1 MAKEQYVA
9 TDKATGFE
17 VAVTGEFPPHPDDR
31 MRIARTTTLF
41 TRLMSTLLTKE
52 ESERRTGFRAVETQL
67 ELAEALIRQD
77 IEEVR
82 RLVRETMGSMGVTQD
97 QLDELARQL
106 RDLGGIDE
114 ATAEQIS
121 QAFGI
126 AGDVPPEE
134 PRQDPAVEPPFEA
147 ASEPVST
154 DEGQAE
160 EVESEVPS
168 EAGASETVID
178 LPPPASS
185 YAPPDTPDTSD
196 TSDTSDTDEK
206 SADPETRDDDEKP
219 ATST

>member
-9 TDKATGFE
+9 TDKVTDFQ
-17 VAVTGEFPPHPDDR
+17 VSVTGEFPPHPDDR

-77 IEEVR
+77 MEEVR

-126 AGDVPPEE
+126 AGDAVPPEE
-134 PRQDPAVEPPFEA
+134 PRQEPAVEPPFEA

-154 DEGQAE
+154 DEGQVE
-160 EVESEVPS
+160 EVEPEAPS
-168 EAGASETVID
+168 EGGGSETVID

-185 YAPPDTPDTSD
+185 YAPPHTSD
-196 TSDTSDTDEK
+196 TAKTDGE
-206 SADPETRDDDEKP
+206 SADPDGQDDDEEP